1 MFLIP
6 AKDVTLLFD
15 TSDSFD
21 NWLEL
26 VTLSSMLL
34 SSRPFSLG
42 LLLIEEL
49 DLEDGC
55 FTIILIRFI
64 IHMATY
70 VQWLMVAAFKYVL
83 QKLRSSQINRFTI
96 CVTVNNTC
104 EEALATLKK
113 KSVKTPH
120 PWLQCCNINLAA
132 SLGIS
137 TCMVN
142 LCVKAW

>member
-70 VQWLMVAAFKYVL
+70 VHWLMVAAFKYVL
-83 QKLRSSQINRFTI
+83 QKLRISQIKSFTNI
-96 CVTVNNTC
+96 
-104 EEALATLKK
+104 KK
-113 KSVKTPH
+113 KE
-120 PWLQCCNINLAA
+120 C
-132 SLGIS
+132 
-137 TCMVN
+137 
-142 LCVKAW
+142 

>member
-6 AKDVTLLFD
+6 ANDVTLLFD

-70 VQWLMVAAFKYVL
+70 VHCWLMVAAFKYVL
-83 QKLRSSQINRFTI
+83 QKLRSFTNI
-96 CVTVNNTC
+96 
-104 EEALATLKK
+104 KK
-113 KSVKTPH
+113 KE
-120 PWLQCCNINLAA
+120 C
-132 SLGIS
+132 
-137 TCMVN
+137 
-142 LCVKAW
+142 